1 MKSEAVQ
8 KNIHPDGYEGSFFL
22 IETSIQ
28 SDLQFCCSNAEYN
41 LTGFLRPD
49 VSKELDLMDEINY
62 RIKWVPILF
71 FLYSQAEGFDSQTNI
86 IRQTKRLRVI
96 FNKIK

>member
-1 MKSEAVQ
+1 
-8 KNIHPDGYEGSFFL
+8 
-22 IETSIQ
+22 
-28 SDLQFCCSNAEYN
+28 
-41 LTGFLRPD
+41 
-49 VSKELDLMDEINY
+49 MDEINY